1 VTADTR
7 NNGAQG
13 TTAGTVRL
21 EGVSKSFGAVRALHQ
36 VDLTVDAGS
45 VLGLVGHNGAGKS
58 TLMNILAGTLQPDAG
73 RILVAG
79 REQHPYD
86 VIRAH
91 QSGIRCVF
99 QELSLCPNLTV
110 AENARIL
117 HPAIRGWGW
126 RGRARRL
133 ILDKMDEVFPG
144 HDISADAVVADLSL
158 GRRQMVEIARALT
171 NTTDPLQLLIL
182 DEPTSSLDAHTA
194 GQLLAHIRELAR
206 SGRSIVLISHLLGEI
221 LGSADRIVVM
231 RNGEVV
237 AHDKV
242 SAFDR
247 DKLIA
252 IMGGGHTSDGRPG
265 STSDHPDG
273 GGTIRVCQRPTRLRG
288 IEITARQGEIVG
300 LAGLAGH
307 GQTTFLLDVFRA
319 AHHRHHGIS
328 VSGPV
333 AMVAGDRQ
341 KDGVFPLWSIGMN
354 AGIRSIRSLRRGL
367 FIVPALEMAF
377 AQTWQ
382 KRMEIRTPDM
392 ALGILSLSGGNQQ
405 KALFAR
411 ALGSDAQIILMDDP
425 MRGVDVGTKH
435 DVYDIIRQ
443 EARAGRT
450 FPWYTTEM
458 DELEHCHHVYV
469 FREGQVIAELSRA
482 DMTEERIIQSS
493 FEEGAAP

>member
-1 VTADTR
+1 
-7 NNGAQG
+7 
-13 TTAGTVRL
+13 
-21 EGVSKSFGAVRALHQ
+21 
-36 VDLTVDAGS
+36 
-45 VLGLVGHNGAGKS
+45 
-58 TLMNILAGTLQPDAG
+58 QPDAG
-73 RILVAG
+73 PLQVGG

-110 AENARIL
+110 AENTRIL
-117 HPAIRGWGW
+117 HPAIHGWGW
-126 RGRARRL
+126 RRRARRL
-133 ILDKMDEVFPG
+133 ILDKLDEVFPD

-206 SGRSIVLISHLLGEI
+206 SGRSIILISHLLGEI

-237 AHDKV
+237 AHDQG

-252 IMGGGHTSDGRPG
+252 IMGVGHTADSRPSPAPENPDSA
-265 STSDHPDG
+265 ST
-273 GGTIRVCQRPTRLRG
+273 TRVHQQPAGPHG

-307 GQTTFLLDVFRA
+307 GQTSFLLDVFRA
-319 AHHRHHGIS
+319 AHHHHHGIS

-354 AGIRSIRSLRRGL
+354 AGIRSIRSLRHGP
-367 FIVPALEMAF
+367 FIVPALEEAF
-377 AQTWQ
+377 ARTWQ

-411 ALGSDAQIILMDDP
+411 ALGSDAQIVLMDDP

-435 DVYDIIRQ
+435 DVYDIIHQ

-450 FPWYTTEM
+450 FLWYTTEM
-458 DELEHCHHVYV
+458 DELEHCHRVYV
-469 FREGQVIAELSRA
+469 FREGQVIAELTRA
-482 DMTEERIIQSS
+482 EMTEERIIQSS
-493 FEEGAAP
+493 FEEEAAP